1 VWPGESA
8 IGKCIRIGFDPGFDP
23 ETAVGPPTPS
33 AVVPCRE
40 IVGVARDMRQ
50 RSLVPTG
57 DEARLMQ
64 YFVPFSQVPVPP
76 FIPHPDRGAWG
87 LLLKLDTD
95 VAAVAPAV
103 RRTIVGSRTDLPYV
117 RVRPYSELLERQ
129 MRPWR
134 LGTMLLGLFSALAVC
149 VGAVGLY
156 AAFAH
161 AVSIRR
167 REMAIRVALGAR
179 PQRLVRLVLREAVL
193 LASAGIAAGWLAAA
207 LGGKWLQSMLYD
219 TSRTDPI
226 VLGGAGLLMLL
237 VVLAATFIP
246 ARAASQ
252 ADPARLLRDG
262 V

>member
-1 VWPGESA
+1 
-8 IGKCIRIGFDPGFDP
+8 
-23 ETAVGPPTPS
+23 
-33 AVVPCRE
+33 
-40 IVGVARDMRQ
+40 MRQ

-57 DEARLMQ
+57 NEARLMQ

-76 FIPHPDRGAWG
+76 FIPNSDRGAWG
-87 LLLKLDTD
+87 LLLAVDTSA
-95 VAAVAPAV
+95 AAVAPAV
-103 RRTIVGSRTDLPYV
+103 RRTIVGNRTDLPYV
-117 RVRPYSELLERQ
+117 RVRPYSALLERQ

-161 AVSIRR
+161 AVAVRR

-179 PQRLVRLVLREAVL
+179 PRRVIRLVLREAVV
-193 LASAGIAAGWLAAA
+193 LASVGIAAGWLIAV
-207 LGGKWLQSMLYD
+207 LGGKWLQALLYD
-219 TSRTDPI
+219 TSRTDPV
-226 VLGGAGLLMLL
+226 VLGGAGLMML
-237 VVLAATFIP
+237 VVVVAATFMP

-252 ADPARLLRDG
+252 ADPATLLKDA